1 MNKKS
6 TLVAALVFAVSVAQ
20 ADSSQVENDIGLLA
34 RKRSIA
40 IAASRL
46 PIEQAYLNE
55 LKRAIPKAEATKDL
69 DLQLKLRKEIAIV
82 EKNIEYFSAKRAE
95 RVDSYSTKRIFGV
108 TWKSRQGYFVKF
120 DDKTKRFY
128 NTWHEKGDPMRI
140 EGNRFYIL
148 EDSFYYEY
156 DADRD
161 VITSSN
167 FNNDGILFYRD
178 GKFPKE
184 DPKEAPKAPE
194 GEEVNTLFGVRS
206 RK

>member
-108 TWKSRQGYFVKF
+108 TWKARSGNYVKV
-120 DDKTKRFY
+120 DDKAKVY
-128 NTWHEKGDPMRI
+128 WNDWHNKEPLLRI
-140 EGNRFYIL
+140 EGNKFYVN
-148 EDSFYYEY
+148 ESYYYEY

-161 VITSSN
+161 VFISSD
-167 FNNDGILFYRD
+167 FAKDGIFFYRD